1 MTTIEE
7 GDGEETPARP
17 RVVVITG
24 MSGAGKSSA
33 LKSLE
38 DIGYEAVDN
47 LPLRFLP
54 ALIEPELAAVRPL
67 AIGIDVRTRDFAV
80 EPFRDQI
87 EALLARE
94 DLDMRLVFLD
104 CDDAA
109 LERRYS
115 QTRRRHPLAPDIPV
129 ADGIRVERRRLADL
143 RAHGNP
149 VIDTTDLTEH
159 DLKRV
164 MHRQFSPDRARGMT
178 VNVVSFAYGRGVPRQ
193 SDLVFDVRFLKNPH
207 YVEELRPLTGQDAA
221 VGDYIQTDPDFAD
234 FFVRL
239 TDFLDPLLPRYQ
251 AEGKS
256 YLTIAVGCTG
266 GRHRSVY
273 TAERLTDWLSDKGLK
288 VGAAH
293 RELGIERSG
302 G

>member
-1 MTTIEE
+1 MSETESALT
-7 GDGEETPARP
+7 GEAPRP

-47 LPLRFLP
+47 LPLRLLS
-54 ALIEPELAAVRPL
+54 ALIEPQLAETRPL
-67 AIGIDVRTRDFAV
+67 AIGIDVRTRDFAA
-80 EPFRDQI
+80 EPFLDRI

-104 CDDAA
+104 CDDAT

-129 ADGIRVERRRLADL
+129 ADGIRVERRRLAGL

-164 MHRQFSPDRARGMT
+164 MHQQFPPERAPGMT
-178 VNVVSFAYGRGVPRQ
+178 ISVMSFAYGQGVPRQ
-193 SDLVFDVRFLKNPH
+193 SDLVFDVRFLRNPH
-207 YVEELRPLTGQDAA
+207 YVEGLRPQTGMDAA
-221 VGDYIQTDPDFAD
+221 VGEYILSDPGFAD
-234 FFVRL
+234 FFERL
-239 TDFLDPLLPRYQ
+239 TRFLGPLLPRYRS
-251 AEGKS
+251 EGKS

-273 TAERLTDWLSDKGLK
+273 VAERLTAWLRERGLHAG
-288 VGAAH
+288 VRH
-293 RELGIERSG
+293 RELNVDRSG